1 MDSSQQ
7 QAMSNLAKNISSLTT
22 TEQHH
27 PPTHQTSPLLTL
39 PPELRNKIYSLAL
52 KSPSKTTPSSNTG
65 HLKHPALLQTSVQIR
80 TEATQMYFAQT
91 TFQLPLNPSNLHPLH
106 TFLETCGPANLA
118 VLHKL
123 ELQYA
128 VCAAAATGDAYA
140 HPGTKQPSILALL
153 YLLAEAGVRM
163 QGVEASTGR
172 CRCRRG
178 GRCKT
183 TARAWVYAFEMLLG
197 GFRGSGESSGRV
209 GVRG

>member
-1 MDSSQQ
+1 M
-7 QAMSNLAKNISSLTT
+7 SSLTT
-22 TEQHH
+22 TTTGQHQ
-27 PPTHQTSPLLTL
+27 PLTHQTSPLLAL

-52 KSPSKTTPSSNTG
+52 QPPSKTTPSSKTG
-65 HLKHPALLQTSVQIR
+65 HLKHPALLQTCVQIR
-80 TEATQMYFAQT
+80 LEATQMYFAQT

-128 VCAAAATGDAYA
+128 VCAAATGDAYA
-140 HPGTKQPSILALL
+140 HPSTRQPSILALL

-197 GFRGSGESSGRV
+197 GFRGSGESGGRV